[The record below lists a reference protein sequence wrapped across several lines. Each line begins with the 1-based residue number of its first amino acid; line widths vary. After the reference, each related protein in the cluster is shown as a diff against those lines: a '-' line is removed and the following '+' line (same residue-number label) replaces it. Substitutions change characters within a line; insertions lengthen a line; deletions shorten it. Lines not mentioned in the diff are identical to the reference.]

1 MPSLLL
7 TSIWQTLGTE
17 HLLWSQFPSAP
28 QASGS
33 VIESF
38 TCVSFVVI
46 RTATYFPRDA
56 TDAPQDA
63 CVSQC
68 GGECAVILP
77 ATVCPHQSFTLE
89 APGIIFIYFWSTDGG
104 RGDRILLPES
114 CIFGSADPQ
123 LSVLYVPWMK
133 W

>member
-68 GGECAVILP
+68 GESVPSSCQPPCVPTRVSHWRRQESYLSTFGPLMGEEGN
-77 ATVCPHQSFTLE
+77 TL
-89 APGIIFIYFWSTDGG
+89 A
-104 RGDRILLPES
+104 R
-114 CIFGSADPQ
+114 
-123 LSVLYVPWMK
+123 VLHLWK
-133 W
+133 R